1 MNNTND
7 FNNTITA
14 NWEKSMGVLQRIF
27 DLAKPSAVYSEP
39 VQSGEYTVITASE
52 VSIGVGVG
60 QGMGSG
66 GEEKPSATGE
76 PAVTAGGSGSGGGG
90 GGGGWSRPVA
100 VISIG
105 PRGVHVEPVV
115 DVTKLGLAFFT
126 MIGSAV
132 FMARKM
138 RK

>member
-1 MNNTND
+1 MNNTNNFD
-7 FNNTITA
+7 QTIAA

-27 DLAKPSAVYSEP
+27 DVANPSSVYSQP

-52 VSIGVGVG
+52 VSVGMGVG
-60 QGMGSG
+60 QGLGSG
-66 GEEKPSATGE
+66 SEEKATEAGESAS
-76 PAVTAGGSGSGGGG
+76 TAGGSGGGGGG

-100 VISIG
+100 VISVG
-105 PRGVHVEPVV
+105 PGGVHVEPIV

-132 FMARKM
+132 FMMRKM

>member
-1 MNNTND
+1 MNDTNSFD
-7 FNNTITA
+7 KTIAA
-14 NWEKSMGVLQRIF
+14 NWDRSMGVLQRIF
-27 DLAKPSAVYSEP
+27 DVANPAAIYSQP

-52 VSIGVGVG
+52 VSVGMGVG
-60 QGMGSG
+60 QGMGG
-66 GEEKPSATGE
+66 GSEEKSPETGE
-76 PAVTAGGSGSGGGG
+76 SASTAAGSGGGGG

-105 PRGVHVEPVV
+105 PRGVHVEPIV

-132 FMARKM
+132 FMMRKM

>member
-7 FNNTITA
+7 FSNTIAA

-27 DLAKPSAVYSEP
+27 DVANPSAVYSQP

-52 VSIGVGVG
+52 VSIGVGFG
-60 QGMGSG
+60 QGLGSG
-66 GEEKPSATGE
+66 GEEKPSVAGE
-76 PAVTAGGSGSGGGG
+76 PAATSGGSGSGGGG

-105 PRGVHVEPVV
+105 PGGVHVEPVV

>member
-7 FNNTITA
+7 FSSTIAA

-27 DLAKPSAVYSEP
+27 DLANSSAVYSEP
-39 VQSGEYTVITASE
+39 VQNGEYTVITASE
-52 VSIGVGVG
+52 VSVGVG
-60 QGMGSG
+60 FGQGLGGG
-66 GEEKPSATGE
+66 GEEKPSVAGE
-76 PAVTAGGSGSGGGG
+76 PATTSGGSGSGGGG
-90 GGGGWSRPVA
+90 GGGGWNRPVA

-105 PRGVHVEPVV
+105 PRGVEVEPVV

-126 MIGSAV
+126 MIGSAI
-132 FMARKM
+132 FMVRKM